1 MQNEPRPGQ
10 VRGVN
15 RTYYFIDYRI
25 AIDAIKWR
33 VYKIGKDMQGT
44 AVPASEVKEFF
55 CNFCKASYTMLEVL
69 DNSSEKGFVCQR
81 CGRVL
86 VHDRDR
92 QSQGHQQ
99 TTRMNTQFRFITDLL
114 PRIDSEVVPD
124 ITFDVAFS
132 NHKPVERAETHKV
145 ERLDPM
151 DSTYSRPAAVKGL
164 ANTGPTSISINI
176 QSADS
181 LSEEQKADERA
192 RKQAHLAA
200 NAMPAWYTKSTV
212 TGETIQGME
221 TSVPGDKLTKEEED
235 EKKRIRDAEA
245 ERLAKEKED
254 ADLQAVFAKIR
265 AEEEARQAAGGN
277 DSDEDEDDD
286 DDEFE
291 DVVGTRTDTGAATP
305 LSGAALGAAPVAP
318 SPLRQSSTQPPSSLK
333 REAPGSRTYTGARSP
348 NGASPGVD
356 ERPVKRIKT
365 EEEAPTPVPE
375 AADDDEDDEDDIE
388 FEDV

>member
-1 MQNEPRPGQ
+1 
-10 VRGVN
+10 
-15 RTYYFIDYRI
+15 
-25 AIDAIKWR
+25 
-33 VYKIGKDMQGT
+33 
-44 AVPASEVKEFF
+44 
-55 CNFCKASYTMLEVL
+55 
-69 DNSSEKGFVCQR
+69 
-81 CGRVL
+81 
-86 VHDRDR
+86 
-92 QSQGHQQ
+92 
-99 TTRMNTQFRFITDLL
+99 MNTQFRFITDLL
-114 PRIDSEVVPD
+114 PRIDGEVVPD
-124 ITFDVAFS
+124 ITFEVAFS

-181 LSEEQKADERA
+181 LSEEQQAAERA

-200 NAMPAWYTKSTV
+200 NAMPSWYTKSTV

-221 TSVPGDKLTKEEED
+221 TSLPGDKLTKEEED

-254 ADLQAVFAKIR
+254 ADLQAVFARIK
-265 AEEEARQAAGGN
+265 AEEEARQAAG
-277 DSDEDEDDD
+277 DDESDDEDD

-291 DVVGTRTDTGAATP
+291 DIVGTSTNTGAATR

-318 SPLRQSSTQPPSSLK
+318 SPLRQSGTQPPNGLK
-333 REAPGSRTYTGARSP
+333 REAPDSGPTTGAASP
-348 NGASPGVD
+348 NVTTQVDD
-356 ERPVKRIKT
+356 ERPVKKIKMDDET
-365 EEEAPTPVPE
+365 AAPAPG
-375 AADDDEDDEDDIE
+375 AAEDDEDDEDDIE